1 MNTYFY
7 RHLSEIVDPARIL
20 FDEPMSR
27 HTTFRVGGP
36 ARYFVVPKSAEE
48 VSQIVEY
55 CNLIDKNYYVVG
67 NGSNLL
73 VSDRGY
79 DGVVIQMDHNL
90 DHIFIDGTRIIAG
103 AGARLARIAG
113 DAMNASLSGA
123 EFSAGIPGTVGGAV
137 VMNAG
142 AYGGEMSQIVTSV
155 KVVDRTGCIMTLS
168 LEELEFG
175 YRTSIFKKK
184 SLVCLEVELM
194 LQKGEKEDIKQRISE
209 MRDKRISRQPLEFPS
224 AGSTFKRPA
233 DNFAGKLIMDAGL
246 SGLCIGGAKVSEKHC
261 GFIINTGNAIAADIW
276 DLIFEV
282 QEKVRDRFGVKL
294 EPEICFLGEF

>member
-7 RHLSEIVDPARIL
+7 GYLSEIVDPARIL

-36 ARYFVVPKSAEE
+36 ARYFVIPDSLEE
-48 VSQIVEY
+48 VSQIVRY
-55 CNLIDKNYYVVG
+55 CSLIDKNFYVLG

-79 DGVVIQMDHNL
+79 EGVIIQMDHNL
-90 DHIFIDGTRIIAG
+90 DNICIDGNKIIAG

-113 DAMNASLSGA
+113 DAMNAGLTGA
-123 EFSAGIPGTVGGAV
+123 EFSAGIPGTIGGAV

-142 AYGGEMSQIVTSV
+142 AYGGEMSQIVTRV
-155 KVVDRTGCIMTLS
+155 KVVDRTGCVMTLS

-184 SLVCLEVELM
+184 PLVCLEVEML
-194 LQKGEKEDIKQRISE
+194 LQKGDQAEIKHRMSE
-209 MRDKRISRQPLEFPS
+209 MRDKRISRQPLEYPS

-261 GFIINTGNAIAADIW
+261 GFIINTGNAVAADIW

-282 QEKVRDRFGVKL
+282 QEKVQERFGVKL
-294 EPEICFLGEF
+294 EPEVCFLGEF